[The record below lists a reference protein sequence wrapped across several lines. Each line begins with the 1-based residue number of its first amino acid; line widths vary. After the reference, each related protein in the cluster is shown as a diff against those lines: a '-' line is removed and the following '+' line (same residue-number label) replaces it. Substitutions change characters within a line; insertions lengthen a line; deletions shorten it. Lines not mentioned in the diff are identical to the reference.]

1 MFKKISKYFGP
12 GPLIAA
18 AFIGPGTVT
27 LCSLAGAKFGMSLLW
42 TIIISILAAIILQS
56 MAIKVS
62 ILAKKNLTQAIKEE
76 LKHPI
81 AKNLV
86 LGLIL
91 VAILFGNTAYE
102 AGNISGT
109 ILGIETLLGK
119 FKFDLGYISFNFY
132 SLAIGI
138 IAASLLWTGRYKI
151 IQGFL
156 IGLVIIMSIS
166 FLATVFF
173 TKPSIRDIISGLFS
187 FETPKGSLLTII
199 GLIGT
204 TIVPYNLFLHSEL
217 AKNKWS
223 KTNELEY
230 ALKDLYI
237 SIGLG
242 GIISLSIIISA
253 SGIENASISG
263 VSDLALGLE
272 PLFGKFAKYFLAV
285 GLFSAGITST
295 ITAPMAAS
303 YVVCACFEWIP
314 NLKSAHFRI
323 TWVFIILCGVL
334 ISALGLK
341 LIRVIEF
348 AQIANGILLP
358 IIVVILLWM
367 MNKSSILGN
376 FKYNIYQNLVGSAI
390 VIISLFLSFRTLLIL
405 VN

>member
-1 MFKKISKYFGP
+1 MDNCHIHFSCYNF
-12 GPLIAA
+12 
-18 AFIGPGTVT
+18 
-27 LCSLAGAKFGMSLLW
+27 
-42 TIIISILAAIILQS
+42 AINGYKS
-56 MAIKVS
+56 EYTG
-62 ILAKKNLTQAIKEE
+62 KKNLTQAIKEE
-76 LKHPI
+76 IKHPI
-81 AKNLV
+81 VKNLV

-91 VAILFGNTAYE
+91 IAILFGNTAYE

-109 ILGIETLLGK
+109 ILGVETLLGK
-119 FKFDLGYISFNFY
+119 FKFDIGYISFNFY

-138 IAASLLWTGRYKI
+138 IAASLLWTGKYKI

-166 FLATVFF
+166 FLATVLF

-223 KTNELEY
+223 KSNELEY

-263 VSDLALGLE
+263 ASDLALGLE

-285 GLFSAGITST
+285 GLF
-295 ITAPMAAS
+295 
-303 YVVCACFEWIP
+303 
-314 NLKSAHFRI
+314 
-323 TWVFIILCGVL
+323 
-334 ISALGLK
+334 
-341 LIRVIEF
+341 
-348 AQIANGILLP
+348 LLE
-358 IIVVILLWM
+358 
-367 MNKSSILGN
+367 
-376 FKYNIYQNLVGSAI
+376 
-390 VIISLFLSFRTLLIL
+390 
-405 VN
+405 